1 MTENTAAAKA
11 RKPFT
16 SGEPGFD
23 RPMTEGTEAVRELAD
38 QGAAYSRDMYQK
50 TKAATEET
58 NKVLGQTYA
67 TVTKGAADFNLQWI
81 EMARANANA
90 AFDFA
95 GQLVRVKSPSAF
107 LELSAAHAR
116 EQLETLTKQVQQLT
130 ALAQKVTTD
139 SVQPLQAGVTSAFN
153 KVA

>member
-1 MTENTAAAKA
+1 MTENTAGAKTRTA
-11 RKPFT
+11 KSFT
-16 SGEPGFD
+16 SGVPGFD

-38 QGAAYSRDMYQK
+38 QSAAYSRDMYEK
-50 TKAATEET
+50 TKAGAEET
-58 NKVLGQTYA
+58 NKVLGQAYG

-95 GQLVRVKSPSAF
+95 GQLVRVKSPSEC

-116 EQLETLTKQVQQLT
+116 DQLETFTKQAQQLT
-130 ALAQKVTTD
+130 ALAQRVTTA
-139 SVQPLQAGVTSAFN
+139 SFSRCRPA
-153 KVA
+153 